1 MRSKPRSQTLRQAA
15 SLVFALTA
23 ILPLLMFAY
32 ALLRLNGL
40 RQLESQITLGLA
52 LMAALVG
59 FGILRVMVSRMSD
72 LLRAVGQA
80 TERGEVPAPARARD
94 LRVPGL
100 GTIQEFHE
108 IAETLWPVWKAE
120 AETYLG
126 RRVLV
131 SVKNAPHPIVGT
143 LVEVTG
149 DGMLLEAD
157 GRQVGVSYRRVSA
170 IEADQS
176 PSGLA
181 CPEASPSG
189 PNSSKVPAACDR
201 RAGGL
206 K

>member
-80 TERGEVPAPARARD
+80 EQGGVPAPARARD

-100 GTIQEFHE
+100 GMIQEFHE

-181 CPEASPSG
+181 CSEASPLG
-189 PNSSKVPAACDR
+189 PNSAEGSGCM
-201 RAGGL
+201 
-206 K
+206 